1 MSTTATEVDDDLALP
16 PAQEARRLR
25 ILEAAR
31 NLAIEG
37 GYDGVQMRD
46 VADRAEVALGTLYR
60 YFRSKVE
67 LLIAVMHHETSR
79 LAGRLAARPATG
91 DTAAERVDA
100 VLQRGVRALRREPR
114 LAEAMVRALMV
125 ADPSTADDVDRVT
138 QLMTDAVTR
147 AMQGPDRSA
156 SPDDP
161 AIARVL
167 EQVWL
172 SAMVAWTSGRATEE
186 QLVEDIATATRLLVR

>member
-1 MSTTATEVDDDLALP
+1 MSTTATEVDDDSALP

-67 LLIAVMHHETSR
+67 LLIAVMHHETTR
-79 LAGRLAARPATG
+79 LAGRITSRPPTG
-91 DTAAERVDA
+91 ETAAERVDA

-114 LAEAMVRALMV
+114 LAEAMVRALTV

-147 AMQGPDRSA
+147 AMQGPDRRA

>member
-1 MSTTATEVDDDLALP
+1 MSATVTGIDDDQALP

-31 NLAIEG
+31 DLAMEG

-60 YFRSKVE
+60 YFRSKVQ
-67 LLIAVMHHETSR
+67 LLIALMHHETTR
-79 LAGRLAARPATG
+79 LAGRLESHPPAG
-91 DTAAERVDA
+91 DTAAQRVDA

-125 ADPSTADDVDRVT
+125 ADPSTADEVDRVT
-138 QLMTDAVTR
+138 QLMTDAVTH
-147 AMQGPDRSA
+147 AMQGPDRCA

-172 SAMVAWTSGRATEE
+172 SAMVAWTSGRASEE
-186 QLVEDIATATRLLVR
+186 QLVEDISTATRLLVR